1 MLWIVLPPAL
11 IAATPVGATT
21 TVFFSD
27 WDSRFFRKVVFP
39 VPAFPVKKMCCW
51 VSLMK
56 ENAKDASELVSI
68 ESGCV
73 GLVFPFSV
81 VNMR

>member
-1 MLWIVLPPAL
+1 
-11 IAATPVGATT
+11 
-21 TVFFSD
+21 
-27 WDSRFFRKVVFP
+27 
-39 VPAFPVKKMCCW
+39 
-51 VSLMK
+51 LMK